1 LNTLPVKIY
10 DNPSVAPNYR
20 RDMLDVRGANL
31 VEAAIVLKGTVEG
44 RSTVDLVFETQT
56 GERFVALTTGA
67 IVRMLA
73 TAIERTE
80 KL

>member
-1 LNTLPVKIY
+1 LNILPIKIY
-10 DNPSVAPNYR
+10 DDPSAAPHYQ
-20 RDMLDVRGANL
+20 RDTPDVRTVNL

-44 RSTVDLVFETQT
+44 KSTVDLVFETQT
-56 GERFVALTTGA
+56 GERFVALTTGT

-80 KL
+80 NL